1 MGRFICLH
9 VADNDRSKEVWLNA
23 DAIIAVMDMRP
34 DYSYTAVVVSDL
46 EYHVQETVGSVIGL
60 IKQQTNP
67 LDNYVC
73 PMPETVKDWSL
84 GEGNKEVL

>member
-9 VADNDRSKEVWLNA
+9 TSGKDSKEIWLNA
-23 DAIIAVMDMRP
+23 DAIIAVVDQRP
-34 DYSYTAVVVSDL
+34 SYSYTAVVVSDL
-46 EYHVQETVGSVIGL
+46 EYHVQETVESVIGL

-73 PMPETVKDWSL
+73 PTPVPVSWSL
-84 GEGNKEVL
+84 KNKYRSEE

>member
-9 VADNDRSKEVWLNA
+9 TLDKDSKEIWLNA
-23 DAIIAVMDMRP
+23 DAIITVMDMRS
-34 DYSYTAVVVSDL
+34 DYSYTAVVVHDL
-46 EYHVQETVGSVIGL
+46 EYHVQETAGSVIGL

-73 PMPETVKDWSL
+73 PTPAPVSWSL
-84 GEGNKEVL
+84 SKEKEE

>member
-9 VADNDRSKEVWLNA
+9 TSDKGSKKVWLNA

-34 DYSYTAVVVSDL
+34 DYSCTAVVVSDL
-46 EYHVQETVGSVIGL
+46 EYHVQETAGSVLGL
-60 IKQQTNP
+60 IRQQTNP

-73 PMPETVKDWSL
+73 PVPVPGSWGKVGL
-84 GEGNKEVL
+84 GDEEK